1 MPLFLPCTPDSKLV
15 RQLREVEE
23 RSSVGRPVR
32 FRFVET
38 AGTSFKS
45 LLQKSDPWASKKC
58 GEGDCFPCMGEKGGN
73 CRRSNVSYQ
82 IVCQECGEDQVI
94 AHYKGET
101 SRNMYTRG
109 LEHLGQ
115 LKSKKTDSPL
125 WSHC

>member
-1 MPLFLPCTPDSKLV
+1 
-15 RQLREVEE
+15 
-23 RSSVGRPVR
+23 
-32 FRFVET
+32 
-38 AGTSFKS
+38 
-45 LLQKSDPWASKKC
+45 
-58 GEGDCFPCMGEKGGN
+58 MGEKGGN

-125 WSHC
+125 WSHCQSHHSSKVVNFTMEMAGVFTDPLSRQVMEGVQINSFKGVVMNRKAARRQPAVSRVQFVRDVE